1 MAVNK
6 QNLNPPYK
14 KGQSGNP
21 NGRPKGASL
30 KSQVQT
36 LFIEM
41 LSEPVSYKKKST
53 PFFTAYKQEFI
64 KQALNG
70 GWSSKFLAERIF
82 NDNILDEID
91 KSLNKDIRE
100 DKDFQQYRI
109 HKKAHNVQKDILL
122 DKNRAVYMMAGR
134 RAGKTDCNKLK
145 TVSVIMNDNSQVL
158 IIGLTQETV
167 MKLYWQGL
175 LDIFEELGISVQTA
189 NKTEGFIQL
198 ANGSFVSLK
207 GNNSVTDREKFR
219 GFHWDLVII
228 DEAQSQSCLANLIND
243 IIEPTLIDKAGQLF
257 LSGSGPRVRGTY
269 WEKLWSENPTAS
281 KYNWNLSKNPYI
293 KNYEKVLEEVKKTK
307 GLTDASPLFQ
317 REYLGLIV
325 YDDDAQVYRL
335 DTDNYFDDAAM
346 VNWIN
351 SQPRADIK
359 FASGLDYGFTDSDA
373 FVIIMFSTSRP
384 ERWLVYEHKGNRSGI
399 TELANKVKEGIAYI
413 ENNPMFQSIPDRHFY
428 IYSDAGGGGKKISAE
443 LSNQFGL
450 PCLDAYKVNKDL
462 AIEQLQEEVRNRS
475 FKVRKDSVFADEA
488 DKTVW
493 ARNDKDELTR
503 IIDDNTFHPDLLDA
517 ILYSLRYVWINYGN
531 KELQQ

>member
-1 MAVNK
+1 MALNQ
-6 QNLNPPYK
+6 QNLTPFE
-14 KGQSGNP
+14 KGKSGNP

-41 LSEPVSYKKKST
+41 LSEPVTIRKKQT
-53 PFFTAYKQEFI
+53 PFFTAYKQEFV

-70 GWSSKFLAERIF
+70 GWAAKFLAERIF

-100 DKDFQQYRI
+100 DRDFQQYRI
-109 HKKAHNVQKDILL
+109 FKKAHNVQQQILL
-122 DKNRAVYMMAGR
+122 DKNRVVYMMAGR

-145 TVSVIMNDNSQVL
+145 TVSVVETENSQVL

-175 LDIFEELGISVQTA
+175 LDMFEELGITVSSA

-228 DEAQSQSCLANLIND
+228 DEAQSQACLPNLIND

-269 WEKLWSENPTAS
+269 WEKLWSDNQTAS

-335 DTDNYFDDAAM
+335 SDENYLTDASIIE
-346 VNWIN
+346 WIN
-351 SQPRADIK
+351 SQPRSDIK
-359 FASGLDYGFTDSDA
+359 
-373 FVIIMFSTSRP
+373 
-384 ERWLVYEHKGNRSGI
+384 
-399 TELANKVKEGIAYI
+399 
-413 ENNPMFQSIPDRHFY
+413 
-428 IYSDAGGGGKKISAE
+428 
-443 LSNQFGL
+443 LSL
-450 PCLDAYKVNKDL
+450 
-462 AIEQLQEEVRNRS
+462 IH
-475 FKVRKDSVFADEA
+475 
-488 DKTVW
+488 
-493 ARNDKDELTR
+493 
-503 IIDDNTFHPDLLDA
+503 I
-517 ILYSLRYVWINYGN
+517 
-531 KELQQ
+531 

>member
-1 MAVNK
+1 MAINT
-6 QNLNPPYK
+6 QNLKSFP
-14 KGQSGNP
+14 KGVSGNP

-41 LSEPVSYKKKST
+41 LSEPVSTGKKQT
-53 PFFTAYKQEFI
+53 PFFTAYKKEFI

-70 GWSSKFLAERIF
+70 GWSARFLAERIF

-100 DKDFQQYRI
+100 DEDFQQYRI
-109 HKKAHNVQKDILL
+109 YKRAHNVQQQILL
-122 DKNRAVYMMAGR
+122 DKNRVIYMMAGR

-145 TVSVIMNDNSQVL
+145 TVSVLEKDNSQVL

-175 LDIFEELGISVQTA
+175 LDIFEELGIPIQSA

-228 DEAQSQSCLANLIND
+228 DEAQSQACLANLIND

-269 WEKLWSENPTAS
+269 WEKLWSENKNAS

-293 KNYEKVLEEVKKTK
+293 KNYEKVLEEVKQNK

-335 DTDNYFDDAAM
+335 SDDNYLTEADM
-346 VNWIN
+346 VSWIN
-351 SQPRADIK
+351 SQPHSNIK
-359 FASGLDYGFTDSDA
+359 FTAGLDYGF
-373 FVIIMFSTSRP
+373 P
-384 ERWLVYEHKGNRSGI
+384 N
-399 TELANKVKEGIAYI
+399 
-413 ENNPMFQSIPDRHFY
+413 SI
-428 IYSDAGGGGKKISAE
+428 S
-443 LSNQFGL
+443 
-450 PCLDAYKVNKDL
+450 
-462 AIEQLQEEVRNRS
+462 
-475 FKVRKDSVFADEA
+475 
-488 DKTVW
+488 
-493 ARNDKDELTR
+493 
-503 IIDDNTFHPDLLDA
+503 
-517 ILYSLRYVWINYGN
+517 
-531 KELQQ
+531 